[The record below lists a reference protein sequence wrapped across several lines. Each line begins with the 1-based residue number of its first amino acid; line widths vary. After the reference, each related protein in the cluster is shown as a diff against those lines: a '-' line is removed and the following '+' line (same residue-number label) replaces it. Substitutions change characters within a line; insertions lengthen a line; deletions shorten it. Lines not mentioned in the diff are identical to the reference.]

1 MDKVDYIA
9 LFLEYLQVEMGLSR
23 NTQQSYARD
32 LRLFCKALGIGE
44 ADLLQ
49 VGRSRIIRYVT
60 DLKMQ
65 GRAAAT
71 IARKLAALKA
81 FYRFLVGEGF
91 LAADPAE
98 AVEAGTKGVHLPKV
112 LTEDEVRTLLA
123 QPDVTTAK
131 GLRDRALLEMLYA
144 TGMRV
149 SELVHLKREDVH
161 LDLQYVLVFGKGA
174 KERIVPMGSVAA
186 RFLGRYLAE
195 GRPAFF
201 VKGEEDPGI
210 VFLGLGGQALTRQR
224 VWELIGDYGRSA
236 GLLKRISPHMLRHSF
251 ATHLLDNGA
260 DLRSV
265 QEMLGHADISTT
277 QIYTHLTNKRLRA
290 VYEKAHPRK

>member
-1 MDKVDYIA
+1 MDYIA
-9 LFLEYLQVEMGLSR
+9 MFLEYLQVELGLSR

-44 ADLLQ
+44 ADLPK
-49 VGRSRIIRYVT
+49 VSRTRIIRYVT

-65 GRAAAT
+65 GRAAST
-71 IARKLAALKA
+71 IARKLASLKA
-81 FYRFLVGEGF
+81 FYRFLVAENF
-91 LAADPAE
+91 LAVDPAE

-112 LTEDEVRTLLA
+112 LTEEEVQALLA
-123 QPDVTTAK
+123 QPDLTTAE

-149 SELVHLKREDVH
+149 SELVHLKLEDVH
-161 LDLQYVLVFGKGA
+161 LDMQYVLVFGKGS
-174 KERIVPMGSVAA
+174 KERIVPLGSVAA
-186 RFLGRYLAE
+186 KYLERYLTE
-195 GRPAFF
+195 GRPTFF
-201 VKGEEDPGI
+201 VKDEEDPGV

-224 VWELIGDYGRSA
+224 VWELIGAYGKSA
-236 GLLKRISPHMLRHSF
+236 GLLKHISPHMLRHSF

>member
-1 MDKVDYIA
+1 MDYLA
-9 LFLEYLQVEMGLSR
+9 LFKEYLQIELGLSS
-23 NTQQSYARD
+23 NTQLSYERD
-32 LRLFCKALGIGE
+32 LRIFCRALTIE
-44 ADLLQ
+44 PAQLRAVQ
-49 VGRSRIIRYVT
+49 RAQIISYITR
-60 DLKMQ
+60 LKLQ

-71 IARKLAALKA
+71 IARKLAAIKA
-81 FYRFLVGEGF
+81 FYRFLVTENY
-91 LAADPAE
+91 LETDPSE

-112 LTEDEVRTLLA
+112 LTEQEVKALLEA
-123 QPDVTTAK
+123 PDLSTAE

-149 SELVHLKREDVH
+149 SEAVTVKIAGVNLALR
-161 LDLQYVLVFGKGA
+161 YIIAFGKGS
-174 KERIVPMGSVAA
+174 KERIVPLGSVAVEY
-186 RFLGRYLAE
+186 LQRYL
-195 GRPAFF
+195 
-201 VKGEEDPGI
+201 EEARNTFLTDGQTDPGI
-210 VFLGLGGQALTRQR
+210 LFLALGGHGLTRQR
-224 VWELIGDYGRSA
+224 VWEIIRRYGSLA
-236 GLLKRISPHMLRHSF
+236 GIRKKLSPHMLRHSF

>member
-1 MDKVDYIA
+1 MDYLE
-9 LFLEYLQVEMGLSR
+9 LFLEYLQVELGLSE
-23 NTQQSYARD
+23 NTQLSYLRD
-32 LRLFCKALGIGE
+32 LRLFCKAFGLQE
-44 ADLLQ
+44 KDLAAVERQ
-49 VGRSRIIRYVT
+49 QIVRYVT
-60 DLKMQ
+60 DLKMK

-81 FYRFLVGEGF
+81 FYRFMVQEDYMPS
-91 LAADPAE
+91 DPAE
-98 AVEAGTKGVHLPKV
+98 AVEAGTKGTHLPKV
-112 LTEDEVRTLLA
+112 LTEDEVEALLSA
-123 QPDVTTAK
+123 PDLTTAE

-149 SELVHLKREDVH
+149 SEIVNLKVENVN
-161 LDLQYVLVFGKGA
+161 LEMKYVLVFGKGS
-174 KERIVPMGSVAA
+174 KERIVPLGSVAA
-186 RFLGRYLAE
+186 GYLERYLKE
-195 GRPAFF
+195 SRPTFF
-201 VKGEEDPGI
+201 VKDEEDPQT
-210 VFLGLGGQALTRQR
+210 VFIGLGGQGLTRQR
-224 VWELIGDYGRSA
+224 VWELIGQYGRNA
-236 GLLKRISPHMLRHSF
+236 GILKHISPHMLRHSF

>member
-1 MDKVDYIA
+1 MVPCK
-9 LFLEYLQVEMGLSR
+9 ER
-23 NTQQSYARD
+23 QQ
-32 LRLFCKALGIGE
+32 I
-44 ADLLQ
+44 
-49 VGRSRIIRYVT
+49 VRYVT
-60 DLKMQ
+60 DLKMK

-81 FYRFLVGEGF
+81 FYRFMVQEDYMPS
-91 LAADPAE
+91 DPAE
-98 AVEAGTKGVHLPKV
+98 AVEAGTKGTHLPKV
-112 LTEDEVRTLLA
+112 LTEDEVEALLSA
-123 QPDVTTAK
+123 PDLTTAE

-149 SELVHLKREDVH
+149 SEIVNLKVENVN
-161 LDLQYVLVFGKGA
+161 LEMKYVLVFGKGS
-174 KERIVPMGSVAA
+174 KERIVPLGSVAA
-186 RFLGRYLAE
+186 GYLERYLKEA
-195 GRPAFF
+195 RPTFF
-201 VKGEEDPGI
+201 VKDEEDPQT
-210 VFLGLGGQALTRQR
+210 VFIGLGGQGLTRQR
-224 VWELIGDYGRSA
+224 VWELIGQYGRNA
-236 GLLKRISPHMLRHSF
+236 GILKHISPHMLRHSF

>member
-1 MDKVDYIA
+1 MDYLA
-9 LFLEYLQVEMGLSR
+9 LFKEYLQIELGLSP
-23 NTQQSYARD
+23 NTQLSYERD
-32 LRLFCKALGIGE
+32 LRIFCRALAIE
-44 ADLLQ
+44 PAQLCAVQ
-49 VGRSRIIRYVT
+49 RAQIISYITR
-60 DLKMQ
+60 LKLQ

-71 IARKLAALKA
+71 IARKLAAIKA
-81 FYRFLVGEGF
+81 FYRFLVTENY
-91 LAADPAE
+91 LETDPSE

-112 LTEDEVRTLLA
+112 LTEQEVKALLEA
-123 QPDVTTAK
+123 PDLSTAE

-149 SELVHLKREDVH
+149 SEAVTVKIAGVNLALR
-161 LDLQYVLVFGKGA
+161 YIIAFGKGS
-174 KERIVPMGSVAA
+174 KERIVPLGSVAVEYLQRYLEEA
-186 RFLGRYLAE
+186 RNTFLAE
-195 GRPAFF
+195 GQT
-201 VKGEEDPGI
+201 DPGI
-210 VFLGLGGQALTRQR
+210 LFLALGGHGLTRQR
-224 VWELIGDYGRSA
+224 VWEIIRQYGSLA
-236 GLLKRISPHMLRHSF
+236 GIRKKLSPHMLRHSF

>member
-1 MDKVDYIA
+1 MDYLE
-9 LFLEYLQVEMGLSR
+9 LFLEYLQVELGLSE
-23 NTQQSYARD
+23 NTQLSYLRD
-32 LRLFCKALGIGE
+32 LRLFCKAFGLQE
-44 ADLLQ
+44 KDLAAVERQ
-49 VGRSRIIRYVT
+49 QIVHYVT
-60 DLKMQ
+60 DLKMK

-81 FYRFLVGEGF
+81 FYRFMVQEDYMPS
-91 LAADPAE
+91 DPAE
-98 AVEAGTKGVHLPKV
+98 AVEAGTKGTHLPKV
-112 LTEDEVRTLLA
+112 LTEDEVEALLSA
-123 QPDVTTAK
+123 PDLTTAE

-149 SELVHLKREDVH
+149 SEIVNLKVENVN
-161 LDLQYVLVFGKGA
+161 LEMKYVLVFGKGS
-174 KERIVPMGSVAA
+174 KERIVPLGSVAA
-186 RFLGRYLAE
+186 GYLERYLKEA
-195 GRPAFF
+195 RPTFF
-201 VKGEEDPGI
+201 VKDEEDPQT
-210 VFLGLGGQALTRQR
+210 VFIGLGGQGLTRQR
-224 VWELIGDYGRSA
+224 VWELIGQYGRNA
-236 GLLKRISPHMLRHSF
+236 GILKHISPHMLRHSF

>member
-1 MDKVDYIA
+1 MDYLE
-9 LFLEYLQVEMGLSR
+9 LFLEYLQVELGLSE
-23 NTQQSYARD
+23 NTQLSYLRD
-32 LRLFCKALGIGE
+32 LRLFCKAFGLQE
-44 ADLLQ
+44 KDLAAVERQ
-49 VGRSRIIRYVT
+49 QIVRYVT
-60 DLKMQ
+60 DLKMK

-81 FYRFLVGEGF
+81 FYRFMVQEDYMPS
-91 LAADPAE
+91 DPAE
-98 AVEAGTKGVHLPKV
+98 AVEAGTKGTHLPKV
-112 LTEDEVRTLLA
+112 LTEDEVEALLSA
-123 QPDVTTAK
+123 PDLTTAE

-149 SELVHLKREDVH
+149 SEIVNLKVENVN
-161 LDLQYVLVFGKGA
+161 LEMKYVLVFGKGS
-174 KERIVPMGSVAA
+174 KERIVPLGSVAA
-186 RFLGRYLAE
+186 GYLERYLKEA
-195 GRPAFF
+195 RPTFF
-201 VKGEEDPGI
+201 VKDEEDPQT
-210 VFLGLGGQALTRQR
+210 VFLGLGGQGLTRQR
-224 VWELIGDYGRSA
+224 VWELIGQYGRNA
-236 GLLKRISPHMLRHSF
+236 GILKHISPHMLRHSF